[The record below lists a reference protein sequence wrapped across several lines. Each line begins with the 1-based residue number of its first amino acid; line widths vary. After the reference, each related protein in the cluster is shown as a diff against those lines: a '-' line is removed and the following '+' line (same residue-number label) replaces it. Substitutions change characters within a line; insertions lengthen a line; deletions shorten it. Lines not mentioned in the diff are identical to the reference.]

1 MSQAD
6 GYVRIVT
13 QNDVS
18 EAQRSTE
25 QLGDTIHDA
34 LDTTPA
40 NNMTQAVNAVPVSYT
55 HLTLPTSDLV

>member
-18 EAQRSTE
+18 EAQRSTSSSGTRYMMHWTRH
-25 QLGDTIHDA
+25 LR
-34 LDTTPA
+34 TT
-40 NNMTQAVNAVPVSYT
+40 
-55 HLTLPTSDLV
+55 